1 MSATVGFAA
10 TGTDKWLKVTDNLN
24 TSAVEEWLQ
33 KVADGARPIPV
44 STFDENTNGEV
55 KIEVKR
61 DGTTEY
67 KVHSANKPVEDGKVY
82 KIDDSKLPAIKNKK
96 PKSAA

>member
-33 KVADGARPIPV
+33 KVRDGVRHVTV
-44 STFDENTNGEV
+44 STFDKNTNGEV

-61 DGTTEY
+61 DGATEY
-67 KVHSANKPVEDGKVY
+67 NVHSERQSVQDGKVY
-82 KIDDSKLPAIKNKK
+82 KIDDSKLSAIKNKK
-96 PKSAA
+96 PKDAA